1 MRLERV
7 KEEDMVERQEVVAKL
22 TRWVKTMTLVVEEVL
37 QEAVVP
43 EEEELVAAIA
53 VRTDREE
60 VVGKE
65 AVSTIL

>member
-1 MRLERV
+1 
-7 KEEDMVERQEVVAKL
+7 
-22 TRWVKTMTLVVEEVL
+22 MTQVVEEGP

-43 EEEELVAAIA
+43 EEEDLVAAIA

-60 VVGKE
+60 VVGKA